1 MTATLTILL
10 CIRLNLHVGITVA
23 TLTALA
29 MIPDIHEDY
38 YFNFFSR
45 LLTAFIGLGTAGLV
59 NFIIM
64 PPKYYDQ
71 IDVLIEKSEREI
83 YHLFDTRM
91 KELVI
96 GLFHS
101 KSDQAVQNCMY

>member
-1 MTATLTILL
+1 M
-10 CIRLNLHVGITVA
+10 
-23 TLTALA
+23 
-29 MIPDIHEDY
+29 
-38 YFNFFSR
+38 
-45 LLTAFIGLGTAGLV
+45 

-71 IDVLIEKSEREI
+71 IDVLIEKTEREI

-101 KSDQAVQNCMY
+101 KKSDQAVQKIACIERTD

>member
-1 MTATLTILL
+1 
-10 CIRLNLHVGITVA
+10 
-23 TLTALA
+23 
-29 MIPDIHEDY
+29 
-38 YFNFFSR
+38 
-45 LLTAFIGLGTAGLV
+45 
-59 NFIIM
+59 M

-71 IDVLIEKSEREI
+71 IDVLIEKTEREI

-101 KSDQAVQNCMY
+101 KKVIKRYKNCMY